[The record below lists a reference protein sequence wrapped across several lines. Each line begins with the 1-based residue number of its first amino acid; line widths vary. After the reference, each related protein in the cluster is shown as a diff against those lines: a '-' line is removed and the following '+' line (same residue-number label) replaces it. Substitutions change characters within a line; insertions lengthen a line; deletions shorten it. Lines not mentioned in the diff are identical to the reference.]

1 MDINLTNWHD
11 KQRTKWPYTGLEP
24 KLQVVG
30 GEIYYEYFG
39 QDPSRAWQIWTAQSK
54 TDGSDWK
61 TVQRT
66 FEKEGYRT
74 EQEGN
79 LQVVGGQIYNGW
91 PEKDGK
97 DDWQLWTAISKKD
110 GSDFRPVKRTADS
123 GWIPNLQVAGDRV
136 YYMYPTIRPRM
147 ADPSR
152 RSNRDTLLFAV
163 SDKNGDGWRVIREI
177 KNVMLLG
184 WGAFQVSKGKIYF
197 SHAGLEQSERASP
210 VYRIYEYGWFRLS
223 RDTTNLR
230 QRSRLGSSYEPASH
244 RESSLLLLSAAE
256 SSRKS

>member
-1 MDINLTNWHD
+1 MALHRFGAKATSGRRRRMLLRVAGD
-11 KQRTKWPYTGLEP
+11 K
-24 KLQVVG
+24 V
-30 GEIYYEYFG
+30 
-39 QDPSRAWQIWTAQSK
+39 PSRAWQIWTAQSK

-74 EQEGN
+74 EQEGQR
-79 LQVVGGQIYNGW
+79 LRLSGGQIYNGW

-123 GWIPNLQVAGDRV
+123 GWIPNLQVAGNRV

-163 SDKNGDGWRVIREI
+163 SDADGDGWRVIPGNQECDAPG
-177 KNVMLLG
+177 LG
-184 WGAFQVSKGKIYF
+184 RVRSAKGKSI
-197 SHAGLEQSERASP
+197 SVMRAWTVRTRFACLP
-210 VYRIYEYGWFRLS
+210 DL
-223 RDTTNLR
+223 
-230 QRSRLGSSYEPASH
+230 
-244 RESSLLLLSAAE
+244 
-256 SSRKS
+256 